1 MLAVVALA
9 GLLIGVALGALG
21 AGGSILAVPAL
32 VYLAGQPLTA
42 AVPTALMVVGLSSAA
57 AVAPR
62 LRAGVVRW
70 RVALVF
76 GAAGVPAAF
85 GGAAL
90 GRSLSPRLLMLGFA
104 VLMAV
109 VAVRMF
115 RDRAGAGGACRTTSG
130 GVNWRTCLPSAV
142 GTGAVVGMLTGLFGV
157 GGGFLIVPAL
167 TLLLGLDAAA
177 AVATSLVVIVIN
189 SAAGLV
195 AHAGAPVDWGVTAV
209 FALTAAIAAVAG
221 GRLTRRLPA
230 KLVRRAFA
238 VVVLLVAAGL
248 AVAVTAAPGSLP
260 VS

>member
-1 MLAVVALA
+1 MLVVVALA

-32 VYLAGQPLTA
+32 VYLAGQPLA
-42 AVPTALMVVGLSSAA
+42 AAIPTALIVVGLSSAA
-57 AVAPR
+57 ALAPR

-76 GAAGVPAAF
+76 GVAGVPAAF

-109 VAVRMF
+109 VAVRML
-115 RDRAGAGGACRTTSG
+115 RDRAGSGGACRTTSG
-130 GVNWRTCLPSAV
+130 RVNWRTCLPSAV
-142 GTGAVVGMLTGLFGV
+142 GTGAVVGLLTGLFGV

-167 TLLLGLDAAA
+167 TLLLGLDATA

-189 SAAGLV
+189 STAGLV
-195 AHAGAPVDWGVTAV
+195 AHAGAPIDWGVAAV
-209 FALTAAIAAVAG
+209 FGLAAAIAAVTG
-221 GRLTRRLPA
+221 GRLTRRLPSH
-230 KLVRRAFA
+230 LVRRAFA
-238 VVVLLVAAGL
+238 SVVLLVAAGL
-248 AVAVTAAPGSLP
+248 AVAVTIAPGSLP